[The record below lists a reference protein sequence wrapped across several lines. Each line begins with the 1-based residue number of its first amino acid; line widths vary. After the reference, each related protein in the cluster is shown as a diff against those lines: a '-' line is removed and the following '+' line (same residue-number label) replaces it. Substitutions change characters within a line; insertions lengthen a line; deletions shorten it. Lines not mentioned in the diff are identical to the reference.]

1 MKTKYRSF
9 IYEMTV
15 PALIILTGLSLFP
28 FIYTI
33 GSSFTDYYL
42 LAKEPAKFIGLDNY
56 IEIMKDDYF
65 RVALKN
71 TVLFTILCVF
81 FETVL
86 GFLFALFVNSIKR
99 CNKLIRTLV
108 LVPMLLP
115 PVTVALIWQTML
127 SNNNGIINQMLNAI
141 GIGSFNWLMDVKLAF
156 GTIVV
161 IDIWQNTPLTF
172 LLCYAAMQSIP
183 QDQYEAADME
193 GANGIQKLF
202 YITIPNMIA
211 GLTMVILLRTID
223 TFRLFDK
230 VNILT
235 KGGPANSTTTITQYI
250 YQFGTRK
257 FQMGYASA
265 TSVIMTVI
273 VLLLSAFYLYKNLK
287 EMSE

>member
-1 MKTKYRSF
+1 MKNKYKFF

-15 PALIILTGLSLFP
+15 PALIILTALSLFP
-28 FIYTI
+28 FVYTI
-33 GSSFTDYYL
+33 GTSFTNSYL
-42 LAKEPAKFIGLDNY
+42 LAKEPTKFIGLENY
-56 IEIMKDDYF
+56 INILKDEYF
-65 RVALKN
+65 ITALKN
-71 TVLFTILCVF
+71 TVLFTVLCVI

-99 CNKLIRTLV
+99 CNKLIRTL
-108 LVPMLLP
+108 LLIPMLLP

-127 SNNNGIINQMLNAI
+127 ARHNGIINDMFALF
-141 GIGSFNWLMDVKLAF
+141 GMGPYNWFQDVKLAF

-183 QDQYEAADME
+183 ADQYEAADME
-193 GANGIQKLF
+193 GAGRLAKLF

-273 VLLLSAFYLYKNLK
+273 VLLLASYYLYKNLK
-287 EMSE
+287 TMNE